1 MARAAFRRAAAGP
14 AVLLTAAADGDFAA
28 IQEFLKTR
36 KQDINDADDSG
47 MNALL
52 YALENDHEDVALFL
66 LHHGAD
72 RDYGAG
78 AAKTTPLMI
87 ACKSLMSGAVERL
100 VSTGAQ
106 MDAQETTTGDTALMK
121 AIRAKHAWAACRLI
135 AAGAA
140 IDTVNRKGETAEM
153 LAQQDLNRED
163 RGFVMNAL
171 QRRREEAAAA
181 QAAAAER
188 AVIENCVLQRDI
200 TPLKVITLRPRG
212 PK

>member
-1 MARAAFRRAAAGP
+1 MARAAFRRAAGA
-14 AVLLTAAADGDFAA
+14 AVLLTAAADGDIAA

-36 KQDINDADDSG
+36 KQDINDTDDSG

-52 YALENDHEDVALFL
+52 YALENEHEDAAALL

-72 RDYGAG
+72 HDYAAG

-87 ACKSLMSGAVERL
+87 ACENLMSGAVERL
-100 VSTGAQ
+100 VIKGAQ

-121 AIRAKHAWAACRLI
+121 AIRAKHGWAACRLI

-140 IDTVNRKGETAEM
+140 IDTANRKGETAEI
-153 LAQQDLNRED
+153 LARQCLSRED
-163 RGFVMNAL
+163 FGFVTAAL
-171 QRRREEAAAA
+171 LRRREDAAAA
-181 QAAAAER
+181 KAEACDR
-188 AVIENCVLQRDI
+188 AVAENCVLQHDI
-200 TPLKVITLRPRG
+200 TPLKVITLRPRP

>member
-1 MARAAFRRAAAGP
+1 MARAAFRQAAGN
-14 AVLLTAAADGDFAA
+14 AAFLTAAADGDLAA
-28 IQEFLKTR
+28 VQKFLQTR
-36 KQDINDADDSG
+36 KSEINDTDDSG

-87 ACKSLMSGAVERL
+87 ACENLMSGGVERL
-100 VSTGAQ
+100 VTQGARL
-106 MDAQETTTGDTALMK
+106 DAQETTTGDTALMK

-135 AAGAA
+135 SAGA
-140 IDTVNRKGETAEM
+140 DTDIANRKGETAEM
-153 LAQQDLNRED
+153 LAQTCLSRED
-163 RGFVMNAL
+163 LGFFTAGIA
-171 QRRREEAAAA
+171 RRRQEAALA
-181 QAAAAER
+181 QLALR
-188 AVIENCVLQRDI
+188 DKAVEENCVLQRDI
-200 TPLKVITLRPRG
+200 TPLKVITLRPRP